1 MLRQV
6 PRIAQSDADPTFLAK
21 FVAAAAS
28 SLLSVQPL
36 LISGVTGP
44 ITIFNKTIYDIFVK
58 NGNGGADF
66 NYLQFIGWVYMW
78 GAILH
83 WVSAFFNSLYRTRFI
98 SYRLHGS

>member
-1 MLRQV
+1 LR
-6 PRIAQSDADPTFLAK
+6 K
-21 FVAAAAS
+21 FIAAAAS

-58 NGNGGADF
+58 NGSGGADF

-83 WVSAFFNSLYRTRFI
+83 WVSALLNGGWICIDLLGMR
-98 SYRLHGS
+98 